1 VEAFGSEEA
10 MRVIM
15 PDLFNRLALGAGVVA
30 LAALVWGIAVP
41 SGVAFTAAL
50 VVGLVGA
57 AIATRLVV
65 RSRQVPPTLAQ
76 MVTGATAETGLVP
89 VPIRAAR
96 AASGSAR

>member
-41 SGVAFTAAL
+41 NGALFTAAL

-57 AIATRLVV
+57 AIATRLLV
-65 RSRQVPPTLAQ
+65 RSRQMPTLAQ
-76 MVTGATAETGLVP
+76 LITSATAETRPVP
-89 VPIRAAR
+89 VPTPAAR
-96 AASGSAR
+96 TASGSAR